1 MHQTLVVADVMGE
14 DGQHHGVL
22 RRRGKS
28 AGGVNMG
35 GDEEI
40 EERGEMQ
47 LIEGPERE
55 KSISQ
60 SLFIKCY
67 SATER

>member
-22 RRRGKS
+22 RRRRKS
-28 AGGVNMG
+28 GGGRGVNMG

-40 EERGEMQ
+40 EER
-47 LIEGPERE
+47 E
-55 KSISQ
+55 K
-60 SLFIKCY
+60 CG
-67 SATER
+67 

>member
-22 RRRGKS
+22 WRRGKS
-28 AGGVNMG
+28 RGGLTWVEMKRLKR
-35 GDEEI
+35 
-40 EERGEMQ
+40 ERR

>member
-22 RRRGKS
+22 WRRGKS
-28 AGGVNMG
+28 GGVNMG

-40 EERGEMQ
+40 EER
-47 LIEGPERE
+47 E
-55 KSISQ
+55 K
-60 SLFIKCY
+60 CG
-67 SATER
+67 